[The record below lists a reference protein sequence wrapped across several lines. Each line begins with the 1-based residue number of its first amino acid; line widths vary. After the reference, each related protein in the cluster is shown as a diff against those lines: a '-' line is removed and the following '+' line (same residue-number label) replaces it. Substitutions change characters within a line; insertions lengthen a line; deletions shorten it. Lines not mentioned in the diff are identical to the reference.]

1 MKKTLLL
8 LLAGLTSLLA
18 QTNNW
23 KLDAAHTSVQFSVK
37 HMLISQVKGEFPEFS
52 GSIQLPDDNFTNAQ
66 ISGTV
71 AVSSLD
77 TDNDRRDNHLKSEDF
92 FLAEEYPEMT
102 FKSSKVEKTGK
113 NAYAITGDLT
123 IKNITK
129 TVTFD
134 AQHGGTITVRGSR
147 RMGWHAST
155 IINRFDF
162 DLKWNK
168 TLEAGELVVG
178 KKVTIDISGEF
189 IEQDQ

>member
-1 MKKTLLL
+1 MKTILML

-37 HMLISQVKGEFPEFS
+37 HMLISKVAGNFPEFS
-52 GSIQLPDDNFTNAQ
+52 GSIQLSDDNFTNAQ

-71 AVSSLD
+71 TVSSLD

-134 AQHGGTITVRGSR
+134 AQHGGTITVRGAR

-155 IINRFDF
+155 TINRFDF

-168 TLEAGELVVG
+168 TLEAGGLVVG
-178 KKVTIDISGEF
+178 KLVTIDISAEF
-189 IEQDQ
+189 IERN